1 MRVLFL
7 GTPGFAVPSL
17 QALLTLTNHDYEL
30 VGVITQPDR
39 PAGRGQKLTSP
50 PVKVL
55 AEQSGL
61 PVFQSERL
69 RSNQDAGEFLRA
81 RDPHLIVIAAFG
93 QILTPEFFDYP
104 PLGSLNV
111 HASLLP
117 KYRGAAP
124 ITHALIQGE
133 TQTGITIMKI
143 DEGMDTGDILSQV
156 TITVGE
162 NVTGGELED
171 ILAHQGA
178 ELLIRTIPPY
188 ALGEMQPQPQDVKG
202 ATYAPR
208 ITKQEAEI
216 DWNRS
221 APEIHNWIRALDP
234 WPTAWTRFGDKKV
247 KIWRSEKVGELG
259 RDLRPLGRPGA
270 ILALGK
276 DRIIVECG
284 GKTFL
289 SLRELQLP
297 SRARLSARDFVNG
310 VSPGLGDLFT

>member
-39 PAGRGQKLTSP
+39 PAGRGQKLTPP

-61 PVFQSERL
+61 SVFQPERL
-69 RSNQDAGEFLRA
+69 RSNQDAAEFLKE

-93 QILTPEFFDYP
+93 QILAPEFFDYP
-104 PLGSLNV
+104 PLGSINV

-124 ITHALIQGE
+124 ITHALIKGE

-156 TITVGE
+156 TVTVGE
-162 NVTGGELED
+162 NITGGELEN
-171 ILAHQGA
+171 ILAQKGA
-178 ELLIRTIPPY
+178 ELLIQTIPPY
-188 ALGEMQPQPQDVKG
+188 ALGEMQPQPQDAKG
-202 ATYAPR
+202 ASYAPR

-216 DWNRS
+216 DWNRP

-234 WPTAWTRFGDKKV
+234 WPTGWTRFGDKKV
-247 KIWRSEKVGELG
+247 KIWRSERVEELG
-259 RDLRPLGRPGA
+259 LDLGPLGRPGT
-270 ILALGK
+270 ILDLGK

-297 SRARLSARDFVNG
+297 NRARLSAREFVNG
-310 VSPGLGDLFT
+310 VNPGLGDLFT